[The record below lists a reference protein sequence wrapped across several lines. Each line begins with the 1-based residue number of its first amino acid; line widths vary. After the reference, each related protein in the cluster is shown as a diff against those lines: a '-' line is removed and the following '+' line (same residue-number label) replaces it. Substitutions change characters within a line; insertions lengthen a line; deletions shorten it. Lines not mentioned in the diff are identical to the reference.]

1 MTWRYALVVVYLVL
15 MVWFTLLNWD
25 WMTTPFL
32 IQVFPGVK
40 AQVALLPLLILF
52 HVLFIVV
59 LDSAYRIYTGML
71 QRENTSLRIK
81 LQDAEKR
88 DMNQF
93 AREVL
98 ERLARIEEK
107 LSGGGS

>member
-15 MVWFTLLNWD
+15 VVWFTLLNWE
-25 WMTTPFL
+25 WMTTPFV
-32 IQVFPGVK
+32 IQVFPGIK
-40 AQVALLPLLILF
+40 AQVALLPVILLF
-52 HVLFIVV
+52 HVLFIVIM
-59 LDSAYRIYTGML
+59 DSAYRIYTGLL
-71 QRENTSLRIK
+71 QREITSLRIK

-98 ERLARIEEK
+98 DRLSRIEEK
-107 LSGGGS
+107 LSEKSS

>member
-1 MTWRYALVVVYLVL
+1 MTWRYALLVVYLVL
-15 MVWFTLLNWD
+15 VGWFTLLNWE

-40 AQVALLPLLILF
+40 VQVALLPVLILF
-52 HVLFIVV
+52 HMLFIVV
-59 LDSAYRIYTGML
+59 LDAGYRIHTGIL
-71 QRENTSLRIK
+71 QRENTRLRIK

-93 AREVL
+93 AQQVL
-98 ERLARIEEK
+98 ERLARIEERV
-107 LSGGGS
+107 SGRL

>member
-15 MVWFTLLNWD
+15 VVWFTLLNWD

-40 AQVALLPLLILF
+40 TQVALLPVLILF

-59 LDSAYRIYTGML
+59 LDTAYRIYTGIL

-93 AREVL
+93 ARQVL

-107 LSGGGS
+107 LGGGS